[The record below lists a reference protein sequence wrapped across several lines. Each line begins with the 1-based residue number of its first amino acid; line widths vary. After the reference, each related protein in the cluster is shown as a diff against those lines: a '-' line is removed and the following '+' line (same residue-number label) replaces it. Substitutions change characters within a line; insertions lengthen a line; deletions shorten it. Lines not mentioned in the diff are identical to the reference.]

1 MEIHQLEQF
10 KAIAESRTMREA
22 ADKLFISQPALSQNL
37 KKLEAEL
44 GCTLFDR
51 SHNQISITPYGE
63 ILLAHAHRIL
73 FDLKEV
79 SAEID
84 ALKQQ
89 DAQTIHIDSF
99 YLPLSL
105 FVLPQVANTFPDLR
119 FDASIVTSTVLAKRV
134 IDGIT
139 DIAFLPRQ
147 FCPAHLAFRTIQEE
161 RLLLSLSPASP
172 LVGRE
177 SIADEDLGQTSL
189 LLPEGLAGLSPWYEE
204 VVSHAGVSEAL
215 VERMPTKA
223 YLELMDRTERAHFT
237 TSMMVLFSGS
247 GTNRPAL
254 PVEGEMSKRELC
266 VAYRGDNEKALPVV
280 EHIVSRGSEL
290 VINHAFLPYL
300 LAQDG
305 ASNLSLKLDI

>member
-51 SHNQISITPYGE
+51 AHNQLAITPYGE

-177 SIADEDLGQTSL
+177 
-189 LLPEGLAGLSPWYEE
+189 
-204 VVSHAGVSEAL
+204 
-215 VERMPTKA
+215 
-223 YLELMDRTERAHFT
+223 
-237 TSMMVLFSGS
+237 
-247 GTNRPAL
+247 
-254 PVEGEMSKRELC
+254 
-266 VAYRGDNEKALPVV
+266 
-280 EHIVSRGSEL
+280 
-290 VINHAFLPYL
+290 
-300 LAQDG
+300 
-305 ASNLSLKLDI
+305 

>member
-51 SHNQISITPYGE
+51 SHNQLSITPYGE

-172 LVGRE
+172 LVKRRSCYRRASPGSRLGTRKSCPMPVYPKRLSSACPRRRTWSSWTGRNGP
-177 SIADEDLGQTSL
+177 I
-189 LLPEGLAGLSPWYEE
+189 SP
-204 VVSHAGVSEAL
+204 
-215 VERMPTKA
+215 P
-223 YLELMDRTERAHFT
+223 
-237 TSMMVLFSGS
+237 
-247 GTNRPAL
+247 P
-254 PVEGEMSKRELC
+254 
-266 VAYRGDNEKALPVV
+266 
-280 EHIVSRGSEL
+280 
-290 VINHAFLPYL
+290 
-300 LAQDG
+300 
-305 ASNLSLKLDI
+305 

>member
-51 SHNQISITPYGE
+51 SHNQLSITPYGE

-204 VVSHAGVSEAL
+204 SCP
-215 VERMPTKA
+215 MPVYPKRLSSA
-223 YLELMDRTERAHFT
+223 CPRRRTWSSWTGRNGPI
-237 TSMMVLFSGS
+237 S
-247 GTNRPAL
+247 P
-254 PVEGEMSKRELC
+254 P
-266 VAYRGDNEKALPVV
+266 P
-280 EHIVSRGSEL
+280 
-290 VINHAFLPYL
+290 
-300 LAQDG
+300 
-305 ASNLSLKLDI
+305 